1 MSTDFDKFCS
11 NKGYAMVKLFGF
23 MLAVAAMVSSA
34 NAALL
39 VSYEYGPDQEK
50 DPTFAASGLNALAS
64 DGQFNWTS
72 GANNVQRTLNNDST
86 VRQERFDFTPTSPNY
101 VELKEMKFDT
111 GLVSAPGTRGVS
123 FTPSFKLNGV
133 AVASN
138 LYSVSPA
145 SGFGTYTVTFTN
157 PLKINGGVLFR
168 AELDAKGLTGS
179 GSTTFSVDNVMFNGD
194 VIPEPA
200 SMAVFGL
207 LGAGVAFRRL
217 RRKA

>member
-11 NKGYAMVKLFGF
+11 KKGYAMVKLFGF

-39 VSYEYGPDQEK
+39 VSYEFGPEQEK
-50 DPTFAASGLNALAS
+50 DPTFEASGLDAIAS
-64 DGQFNWTS
+64 DGSWNWTGG
-72 GANNVQRTLNNDST
+72 GANNLQRSVSNDST

-101 VELKEMKFDT
+101 VELKEMTFDT
-111 GLVSAPGTRGVS
+111 GLVSGTRGVS
-123 FTPSFKLNGV
+123 FTPRFRLNGIE
-133 AVASN
+133 VASN
-138 LYSVSPA
+138 LYSVLPA
-145 SGFGTYTVTFTN
+145 SGFGTYTVKFTN
-157 PLKINGGVLFR
+157 SLKIDGGVLFR
-168 AELDAKGLTGS
+168 AEIDAKGLTGS
-179 GSTTFSVDNVMFNGD
+179 GTTTFSVDNVMFRGD